1 MGEKFGAGGWK
12 GSYKKTRE
20 RGRERENKFRGK
32 SEVLGINQYMLSI
45 NARLF

>member
-20 RGRERENKFRGK
+20 RGRERERTNL
-32 SEVLGINQYMLSI
+32 EANQ
-45 NARLF
+45 RF